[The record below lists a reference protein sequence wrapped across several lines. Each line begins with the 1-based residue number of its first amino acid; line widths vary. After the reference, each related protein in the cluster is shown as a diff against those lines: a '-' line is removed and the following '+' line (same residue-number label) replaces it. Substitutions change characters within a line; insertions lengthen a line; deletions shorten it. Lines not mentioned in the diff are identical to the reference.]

1 MGFAQPALHSLPET
15 YSKILG
21 ATGGPEL
28 CPLQAAV
35 ADSVRNVKELRFA
48 LSELAADAEYLVQG
62 MDFRL
67 FYDDARRAISVGY
80 SIPESKPL
88 KACYDLLASE
98 ARSALFI
105 GIAKNEIPREAWCQ
119 LGRLHTHYAGQ
130 AVLVSWTGTMF
141 EYLMPALWLRHFPNT
156 LVENS
161 LQGVIDCQRTFSA
174 SYGIPWGISEGAC
187 PPKLAG
193 AVYDYH
199 AFGLPQLALSA
210 DASRRIIITPY
221 AGALALNV
229 DLPAALQNLRD
240 MADRGWVG
248 NFGFYESVEY
258 YRPSEARSAGSFEI
272 VHAWMAHH
280 QGMILLSVCNALDN
294 SVFSDLFHRDVRVE
308 ATERLLHELPL
319 SAAARQIAR
328 AGLQFGMGSH

>member
-1 MGFAQPALHSLPET
+1 LRSALL
-15 YSKILG
+15 
-21 ATGGPEL
+21 
-28 CPLQAAV
+28 
-35 ADSVRNVKELRFA
+35 
-48 LSELAADAEYLVQG
+48 ELAADAEHLVQE

-80 SIPESKPL
+80 SVAEAKRL

-98 ARSALFI
+98 ARTALFI
-105 GIAKNEIPREAWCQ
+105 GIAKNELPGEAWFQ

-130 AVLVSWTGTMF
+130 DVLVSWTGTMF

-187 PPKLAG
+187 PPKLTG
-193 AVYDYH
+193 AVYDYQ

-229 DLPAALQNLRD
+229 DSPAALQNLRD
-240 MADRGWVG
+240 MVDRGWVG

-258 YRPSEARSAGSFEI
+258 WRPSKARAAGSFEI

-280 QGMILLSVCNALDN
+280 QGMILISICNALDN
-294 SVFSDLFHRDVRVE
+294 SAFSNLFHRDVRVE

-319 SAAARQIAR
+319 SATARQIAR
-328 AGLQFGMGSH
+328 TGLQFGTDSN